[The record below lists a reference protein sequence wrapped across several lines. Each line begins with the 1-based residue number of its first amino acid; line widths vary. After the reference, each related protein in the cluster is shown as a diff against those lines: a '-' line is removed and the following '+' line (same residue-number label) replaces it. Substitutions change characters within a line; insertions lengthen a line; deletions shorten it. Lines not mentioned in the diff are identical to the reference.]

1 MGKKRRIMSA
11 RRKFF
16 KKHNFMFRKKAEL
29 SKGVSRKIEIEDE
42 QAAEVEMKQP
52 VPVEIEINSA
62 PVVEEVVSEPV
73 VEPEASPMF
82 ELSIKDTK
90 ARLLEVAKI
99 LKLDVNER
107 LTKQKIL
114 DVLST
119 SEAVSVNIA

>member
-1 MGKKRRIMSA
+1 MSA

-29 SKGVSRKIEIEDE
+29 SKGVSRKIEIEVE
-42 QAAEVEMKQP
+42 PAEVEMKQP